1 MLQYFV
7 FILEIIIFHKINCST
22 LIYSNYHLTCKR
34 LKYNGF
40 KMTELI
46 KDWRND
52 IYAVFKDLG
61 ITMVSHVPDAGHT
74 PLIDLCE
81 KDNEIDVVTLTTE
94 QDGVGLSCGAY
105 AGGRK
110 SALLMQSS
118 GVGNCI
124 NALALPN
131 ICRIPFLTLV
141 SMRGEWGEFVPWQ
154 VPMGLGTPKV
164 LEAMD
169 IKVFRADYEEEVGST
184 VDAAAKF
191 AFNTNR
197 SAAVL
202 LSQKMIGA
210 KQFKNG

>member
-1 MLQYFV
+1 MNISL
-7 FILEIIIFHKINCST
+7 
-22 LIYSNYHLTCKR
+22 
-34 LKYNGF
+34 
-40 KMTELI
+40 
-46 KDWRND
+46 
-52 IYAVFKDLG
+52 
-61 ITMVSHVPDAGHT
+61 VSHIPDAGHT

-94 QDGVGLSCGAY
+94 EEGVGLSCGAW
-105 AGGRK
+105 AGGRR

-131 ICRIPFLTLV
+131 ICRIPFLAIV

-154 VPMGLGTPKV
+154 VPMGKGTPKV

-169 IKVFRADYEEEVGST
+169 VNVFRADYKGEVGST

-191 AFNTNR
+191 AFNTR
-197 SAAVL
+197 KSSAVL